1 MNILLRS
8 WSAYT
13 RATATMAGARGD
25 RAVHSGDRA
34 VGRRH
39 RIRNIPARLFSGA
52 GRSRES
58 VLQPHLPR
66 HPARLSAG
74 QPGTPVYRRG
84 ARHGHRHSLGDP
96 DRHQQMG
103 APHILADPF
112 VLPGHRRHRLAADPA
127 DLVRL
132 WLDHHDLRDRL
143 HRAISRG
150 AQHRARRRIGA
161 ARSGACRAQ
170 PRRVAGARVV
180 GGDATRRAAQY
191 HYGIAQRPRLRLARA
206 DRGRDDRRH
215 QRHRLSDVRRA
226 PFRLGGRDPARH
238 DHSRL
243 ALVHRG
249 CLDPCADRAR
259 DRPALG
265 IGNIVMKT
273 LELRNLQKTYFDPY
287 AGSHVTAV
295 HDVSLEV
302 QQGDFVSVVGPSGCG
317 KTTILNMVAGFIP
330 HSGGEIL
337 LNGKAVSGPGPERGV
352 VFQSFALF
360 PWKTVLDNVGFG
372 PKMRG
377 VPKAERDKI
386 AHEYLALAGLSHAAN
401 RYPNELSGG
410 MQQRVGVVR
419 ALANNPE
426 VLLMD
431 EPFASVD
438 AQTRMTLQEELT
450 RIWQE
455 RRPTVIFITHD
466 VAEAVFLANR
476 VVVLSKG
483 RVLDQIEVALPRPR
497 VWDDLIEDET
507 FKRLSAHVLQMV
519 RSA

>member
-1 MNILLRS
+1 
-8 WSAYT
+8 
-13 RATATMAGARGD
+13 
-25 RAVHSGDRA
+25 
-34 VGRRH
+34 
-39 RIRNIPARLFSGA
+39 
-52 GRSRES
+52 
-58 VLQPHLPR
+58 
-66 HPARLSAG
+66 
-74 QPGTPVYRRG
+74 
-84 ARHGHRHSLGDP
+84 
-96 DRHQQMG
+96 
-103 APHILADPF
+103 
-112 VLPGHRRHRLAADPA
+112 
-127 DLVRL
+127 
-132 WLDHHDLRDRL
+132 
-143 HRAISRG
+143 
-150 AQHRARRRIGA
+150 
-161 ARSGACRAQ
+161 
-170 PRRVAGARVV
+170 
-180 GGDATRRAAQY
+180 
-191 HYGIAQRPRLRLARA
+191 
-206 DRGRDDRRH
+206 
-215 QRHRLSDVRRA
+215 
-226 PFRLGGRDPARH
+226 
-238 DHSRL
+238 
-243 ALVHRG
+243 
-249 CLDPCADRAR
+249 
-259 DRPALG
+259 
-265 IGNIVMKT
+265 MKT
-273 LELRNLQKTYFDPY
+273 LELRHLAKTYFDPY

-302 QQGDFVSVVGPSGCG
+302 QQGEFVSLVGPSGCG

-337 LNGKAVSGPGPERGV
+337 LNGKAINGPGPERGV

-386 AHEYLALAGLSHAAN
+386 AREYLALAGLSHAGN

-450 RIWQE
+450 RIWEE

-466 VAEAVFLANR
+466 VPEAVFLANR

-483 RVLDQIEVALPRPR
+483 RVLDQVEVSLPRPR
-497 VWDDLIEDET
+497 VWDELIEDET
-507 FKRLSAHVLQMV
+507 FKRLSAQVLHMV